1 MFCLWLLVLIVL
13 TPSAAV
19 LDQRGDPGTSSAQD
33 NVEEYLSVVCK
44 ENNEWSTPSRPCEDM
59 YAISYQCVT
68 GLDFEDDVDLAE
80 QHDSDCGDDCQSYE
94 FQRTCI
100 CQSQWL
106 HRASGCFQC
115 YEKHGGNYSEFITS
129 YQWTGLPKL
138 FKDYCDPSENPTA
151 GFYER
156 LDSLSTSSEVT
167 STTTFSDPLGFKQ
180 TEVSLYYDALPIGP
194 AVWSTTLS
202 TITDWSSD
210 AIKSYISTDS
220 SDVAPATDE
229 YTPRPVSTIASVP
242 TASGPIVTVIPPS
255 IAILPVWPNASTASI
270 PSLYH
275 ETNASSKNGVS
286 VGMLVGILGILVM
299 ARML

>member
-1 MFCLWLLVLIVL
+1 MFYLWLIILIVL
-13 TPSAAV
+13 TPSVAL
-19 LDQRGDPGTSSAQD
+19 LDQRGDSGTSSAQD
-33 NVEEYLSVVCK
+33 NVEEYLSVVCR
-44 ENNEWSTPSRPCEDM
+44 EDNEWSSPSRPCEDM

-68 GLDFEDDVDLAE
+68 GLDFEHDVDLAE
-80 QHDSDCGDDCQSYE
+80 QHYPDCGGDCQSYE

-106 HRASGCFQC
+106 DRASGCFQC
-115 YEKHGGNYSEFITS
+115 YEQHGGNYSDFITS
-129 YQWTGLPKL
+129 YQWTELPKL
-138 FKDYCDPSENPTA
+138 LKDYCDPSENPTA
-151 GFYER
+151 NFYER
-156 LDSLSTSSEVT
+156 LDSLSTSSEAT

-180 TEVSLYYDALPIGP
+180 TEVSLYYNALSTGP

-220 SDVAPATDE
+220 SEVAPATDE
-229 YTPRPVSTIASVP
+229 YTPRPVSTIAPVP
-242 TASGPIVTVIPPS
+242 TASGPIITVIPPS
-255 IAILPVWPNASTASI
+255 IAILPVWPSVSTSSR

-286 VGMLVGILGILVM
+286 VGMLVGILSALVM
-299 ARML
+299 ASAL